1 MRPGADSPAGG
12 TMEFSMPN
20 NAKRPAL
27 LFAVALLASVAWY
40 FFSRPSAPAQAL
52 AVVPARW
59 TFVNPEGL
67 DTADEALAEAITNA
81 VAAKGKI
88 AVTPW
93 RRIGAFRTNSKSSR
107 DIARAVDATWVLG
120 VAVRRTG
127 AQSRVSL
134 ILVEPH
140 TGRNRWAED
149 HYAQD
154 LGNSAVVQALAAEVA
169 ASVQLAL
176 GVQ

>member
-1 MRPGADSPAGG
+1 
-12 TMEFSMPN
+12 MPN
-20 NAKRPAL
+20 NAKRLAL
-27 LFAVALLASVAWY
+27 LFAVALLAGGAWY
-40 FFSRPSAPAQAL
+40 FFARPSTPGPAL

-59 TFVNPEGL
+59 TFINPEGL
-67 DTADEALAEAITNA
+67 DAADEAVAEAITSA
-81 VAAKGKI
+81 VAAKGKV

-93 RRIGAFRTNSKSSR
+93 RQIGAFRNNPKSSGE
-107 DIARAVDATWVLG
+107 IAKAVEATWVLG

-127 AQSRVSL
+127 TQSRVSL

-169 ASVQLAL
+169 GAVQLAL